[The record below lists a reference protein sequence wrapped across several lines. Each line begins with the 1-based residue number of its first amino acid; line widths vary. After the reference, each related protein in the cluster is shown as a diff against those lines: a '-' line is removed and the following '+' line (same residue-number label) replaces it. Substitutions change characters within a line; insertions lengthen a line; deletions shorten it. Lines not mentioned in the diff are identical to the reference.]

1 MKIEIEKRQGQILG
15 LLILCLTFLLLPY
28 CGKRPVPSTSNT
40 SSGLKP
46 DETTKITVEKGRVK
60 ISRRDKT
67 PTTTTL
73 PREGSVTVIEGKDG
87 EVKIRIKS
95 AGFCFSP
102 GIGLVAYS
110 SVRPSLDLKLI
121 YWNQF
126 GLGVGVPLSQEW
138 IKPYAAFMYQVSP
151 AYAISVFG
159 GYAVGG
165 QIVGGLRISFR

>member
-60 ISRRDKT
+60 IDRRDK
-67 PTTTTL
+67 PSDSRII
-73 PREGSVTVIEGKDG
+73 PPEGSVTIIEGRDG
-87 EVKIRIKS
+87 EVRIKIKNK
-95 AGFCFSP
+95 GFCLSP

-138 IKPYAAFMYQVSP
+138 IEPYAAFMYQVSP
-151 AYAISVFG
+151 AYAVSVFG

-165 QIVGGLRISFR
+165 RIVGGLRISFR